1 VKDVPELIQQQAAS
15 RRGKSNARKGRDH
28 ENNTVKEL
36 MRAGIPARRV
46 PLSGAIDGWPG
57 DIQFGIGE
65 MVPGQVKFSGDKR
78 GQGQIRRWI
87 IDHFALFL
95 RAPNEE
101 TLVVLRLKDFMGMY
115 KDSREEAT

>member
-1 VKDVPELIQQQAAS
+1 MKDAPELTQQQAAS
-15 RRGKSNARKGRDH
+15 KRGKSNARKGRDH
-28 ENNTVKEL
+28 ENNTVREL

-46 PLSGAIDGWPG
+46 PLSGAVDGWPG

-65 MVPGQVKFSGDKR
+65 TVPGQVKFSTAQA
-78 GQGQIRRWI
+78 GQRLVRRWL

-101 TLVVLRLKDFMGMY
+101 TLVVLRLKDFLGMY
-115 KDSREEAT
+115 KDSREEAV